1 MVTTLKLSKDLN
13 NISLE
18 ELVSS
23 LRSHKIELE
32 EDDPQKK
39 IKSVALKSRSER
51 RKPERNKAF

>member
-1 MVTTLKLSKDLN
+1 MVTTLKFSKDLN

-23 LRSHKIELE
+23 LKSHEIELE
-32 EDDPQKK
+32 EDEPQKK

-51 RKPERNKAF
+51 CKPEKNKAF